1 MMSRYYDPVTHRF
14 INSDGYFQSGDN
26 ILDANMSAYCR
37 NNPIIY
43 SDQSGMFV
51 FYYSYY
57 GDATFGLG
65 AYGSINFVFDDKGN
79 TAIQYTYID
88 YSENGYSGV
97 MDASAGASLNFI
109 WDADTVY

>member
-1 MMSRYYDPVTHRF
+1 
-14 INSDGYFQSGDN
+14 
-26 ILDANMSAYCR
+26 MSAYCR